1 MFLENRQ
8 KPVKLTLLLLILLS
22 FVSACR
28 RDPKPSSTTTLLP
41 ETGSVPVAATSTP
54 SLSVTPTPANDTEPA
69 SIAALAYFHAWET
82 PDYLQMYTLLSP
94 ASQTRI
100 DSQSFVTFYEE
111 AMTTAAVENVQ
122 TELLTAV
129 RNGDRAE
136 LRFRVVWQTAVFGE
150 IVREHQVQM
159 VNNQGRW
166 HVDWHEGL
174 LLPKLQPGQ
183 QLCLEQGQRL
193 PRAEIYDINGNVL
206 AHQGTVATLGV
217 IPGRLVNED
226 KLLAVLAPILGQTPA
241 ELKARYATASPDQNW
256 PLGSITGDVL
266 EANSEQLQPY
276 VNAGLTIQEHSARLY
291 PAGSAT
297 AHILGYTSF
306 IPAEQLEQYQSAGY
320 LGDERVGLAG
330 LEAWGEPYLRG
341 SGNVLTIVDA
351 VGNRVATV
359 AESTAQPIHTTIDR
373 ELQTAVAE
381 ALATAV
387 ATHPEGEAGAVI
399 VLDVATGEVR
409 AMVSFPTYDPA
420 IFDPFQ
426 LDSATGLNEILNNPQ
441 RPLLNRVTQSEYP
454 PGSTFKIVTM
464 AAALSSGLYM
474 PDTEYTS
481 TGSWDRLGPGFIKYD
496 WQEGG
501 HGTLSLVEALMA
513 SCNSCF
519 YDVAY
524 QLNEADPNLLPQTAR
539 QFGLGNPTGIDSL
552 QEAAGLVPDPAYKL
566 NVQGLTWDAGDAVN
580 MGIGQGFVLATPLQM
595 ARLMAAIANNG
606 IILQPRLVDHMGG
619 AASDETELS
628 AETAV
633 ALPLVPEH
641 LAAIQEGLWGVVNE
655 SALGT
660 AVDPLAQLSVPVA
673 GKSGTSETGEEPHAW
688 FAGYAPASPYTRT
701 DGVQVTNPEIA
712 VVVLMEHAGE
722 GSEVAAPVFR
732 RVIELYY
739 GIQPLTPYPWE

>member
-1 MFLENRQ
+1 M
-8 KPVKLTLLLLILLS
+8 PVFATPTP
-22 FVSACR
+22 A
-28 RDPKPSSTTTLLP
+28 LP
-41 ETGSVPVAATSTP
+41 
-54 SLSVTPTPANDTEPA
+54 VTPTPSDDTEA
-69 SIAALAYFHAWET
+69 AATAALAYFHAWEGA
-82 PDYLQMYTLLSP
+82 DYLQMYNLLSP
-94 ASQTRI
+94 ESQARI
-100 DSQSFVTFYEE
+100 DSRSFVTYYEE
-111 AMTTAAVENVQ
+111 AMTAAAVEDIR
-122 TELLTAV
+122 TELLGAA

-136 LRFRVVWQTAVFGE
+136 LGFRVVWQTTVFGE
-150 IVREHQVQM
+150 IVREHQVQL
-159 VNNQGRW
+159 VNNQERW
-166 HVDWHEGL
+166 RINWHEGM
-174 LLPKLQPGQ
+174 LLPELQPGQ
-183 QLCLEQGQRL
+183 QLRLEQGQRL
-193 PRAEIYDINGNVL
+193 PRANIYDINGNVL
-206 AHQGTVATLGV
+206 AYQGTIATLGV
-217 IPGRLVNED
+217 IPGRLVNENN
-226 KLLAVLAPILGQTPA
+226 LLAILAPILNQTPI
-241 ELKARYATASPDQNW
+241 EMKARYATAAPDQNW
-256 PLGSITGDVL
+256 PLGNITGEVL
-266 EANSEQLQPY
+266 EANREQLQPY
-276 VNAGLTIQEHSARLY
+276 VDAGLTIQEHSARLY

-306 IPAEQLEQYQSAGY
+306 IPAEQLERYQSAGY
-320 LGDERVGLAG
+320 LGDEQVGLAG
-330 LEAWGEPYLRG
+330 LEAWGESFLRG
-341 SGNVLTIVDA
+341 SGNVLTIIDA
-351 VGNRVATV
+351 AGNRVDMI
-359 AESTAQPIHTTIDR
+359 AESTAQPIYTTIDM
-373 ELQTAVAE
+373 ELQQAVAE

-387 ATHPEGEAGAVI
+387 TTHPNGSAGAVV
-399 VLDVATGEVR
+399 VLDVATGKVR

-426 LDSATGLNEILNNPQ
+426 LDSATGLNEVFNNLQ

-464 AAALSSGLYM
+464 AAALGSGLYT

-501 HGTLSLVEALMA
+501 HGTLTLIEALMA

-539 QFGLGNPTGIDSL
+539 QFGLGSPAGIDSL

-595 ARLMAAIANNG
+595 ARLTAAIANDG
-606 IILQPRLVDHMGG
+606 VLLLPTLVDHIGG
-619 AASDETELS
+619 AASDGTELS
-628 AETAV
+628 AETAI

-641 LAAIQEGLWGVVNE
+641 LAAIQAGLWGVVNE
-655 SALGT
+655 AALGT

-673 GKSGTSETGEEPHAW
+673 GKTGTSETGGEPHAW
-688 FAGYAPASPYTRT
+688 FTGYAPALPYTRT
-701 DGVQVTNPEIA
+701 DGVQITNPEIA

-722 GSEVAAPVFR
+722 GSEVAAPIFR